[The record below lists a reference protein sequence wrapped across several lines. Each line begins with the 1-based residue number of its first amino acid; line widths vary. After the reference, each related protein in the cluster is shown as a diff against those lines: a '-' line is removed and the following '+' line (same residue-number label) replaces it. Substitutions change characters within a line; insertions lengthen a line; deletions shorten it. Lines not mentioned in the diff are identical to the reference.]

1 MQKTITKPVSIS
13 GRGLHTGLDVNV
25 DFKPAPENHGIV
37 FKRIDLPGQP
47 LVRALVDNVV
57 DTSRNTVLE
66 ENGVRVGMVEHSL
79 AAVSG
84 LQIDNL
90 LIELNASE
98 MPILD
103 GSSRNVVDAFM
114 TAGLFQQEAER
125 EYFEIREPIV
135 YTNEEKGIEIISL
148 PSEKSSL
155 SVMIDYNSVVLGNQF
170 ASLSNMNS
178 FATEIATARTFVF
191 FRELEVLWRSNLIK
205 GGSLDNAMVIL
216 EREVSQSELDRVA
229 DLIGA
234 AHSSSDTEGLQ

>member
-25 DFKPAPENHGIV
+25 EFKPAPENHGIV

-191 FRELEVLWRSNLIK
+191 FRELEVLWRIFP
-205 GGSLDNAMVIL
+205 
-216 EREVSQSELDRVA
+216 
-229 DLIGA
+229 
-234 AHSSSDTEGLQ
+234 SS